1 MKPFTKT
8 AQQRA
13 RHDELDKDAVDDDQD
28 VDDEHVDDEHVSCG
42 CCDCCSFL
50 FKYKRC
56 LDLFEVYYGAS
67 HGA

>member
-8 AQQRA
+8 AQQKA

-28 VDDEHVDDEHVSCG
+28 VDDEDVSCG
-42 CCDCCSFL
+42 SCDCCCSFL

-56 LDLFEVYYGAS
+56 LDLFEVYYGVS
-67 HGA
+67 QGA